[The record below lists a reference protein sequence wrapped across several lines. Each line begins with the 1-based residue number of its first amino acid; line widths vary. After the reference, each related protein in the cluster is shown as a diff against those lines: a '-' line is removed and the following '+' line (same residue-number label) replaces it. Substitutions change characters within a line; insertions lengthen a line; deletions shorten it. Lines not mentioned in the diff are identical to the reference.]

1 VANLDLLIRIFY
13 PHPRFRKKKRLNM
26 SIVSIAML
34 KGGLGKTTTAIN
46 LGAAL
51 EQRGKKVLLIDAD
64 PQGNMSQALGIVEE
78 SPKNLFS
85 ELSKTIRGETGDLSE
100 SVIQTRCGLYLVPS
114 SYELAGAELE
124 LVSVYG
130 REQVLT
136 WLLEKIRYQ
145 FDYIFIDC
153 PPAIGMLTVNAL
165 VASDYVLIPMQA
177 EFLPLKGLQTFLQ
190 HLKTIKRLNN
200 RLEILGFV
208 LTRYDERK
216 VMNRQIFNLMEKE
229 FGDKVFRTHIRSN
242 IQLAKAQEAGT
253 DIFHFDN
260 HSHGARDY
268 EDLAEEFQTKMNSN

>member
-1 VANLDLLIRIFY
+1 
-13 PHPRFRKKKRLNM
+13 M

-51 EQRGKKVLLIDAD
+51 KQRGKKVLLVDAD
-64 PQGNMSQALGIVEE
+64 PQGSMSQALGIVEE
-78 SPKNLFS
+78 SPRSLFS
-85 ELSKTIRGETGDLSE
+85 EMSKTIRGETGALSE
-100 SVIQTRCGLYLVPS
+100 AVIQTRSGLSLVPS

-136 WLLEKIRYQ
+136 WLLETIRNQY
-145 FDYIFIDC
+145 DYIIIDC
-153 PPAIGMLTVNAL
+153 PPSIGMLTVNAL
-165 VASDYVLIPMQA
+165 VASDFILIPLQA
-177 EFLPLKGLQTFLQ
+177 EFLPLKGLRNFLQ
-190 HLKTIKRLNN
+190 HIKTIKRLNN
-200 RLEILGFV
+200 RLEILGYV

-216 VMNRQIFNLMEKE
+216 VMNRQIFNLMEQE

-260 HSHGARDY
+260 HSNGARDY
-268 EDLAEEFQTKMNSN
+268 KDLAEEFQTKMNSI